1 MSILS
6 DCQWSGRWRKM
17 TVSVLSLT
25 YLLPSLV
32 LPSIITSADAL
43 KGENLFL
50 SLENHQSQNESI

>member
-1 MSILS
+1 MLILS
-6 DCQWSGRWRKM
+6 DCQWRGSLSEM

-43 KGENLFL
+43 KGEIFN
-50 SLENHQSQNESI
+50 SL

>member
-1 MSILS
+1 MFILS
-6 DCQWSGRWRKM
+6 DCQWSGRLGKM

-43 KGENLFL
+43 KGENIFL
-50 SLENHQSQNESI
+50 SLENHQSQNKSI

>member
-1 MSILS
+1 MLILTDS
-6 DCQWSGRWRKM
+6 LWRGDWSEM

-43 KGENLFL
+43 KGENIFL
-50 SLENHQSQNESI
+50 SLENHQSQNKSI